1 MSSLYKITP
10 ARILK
15 ISESLPGAPRLLVEL
30 DKLLKTPNSDL
41 AAITAVL
48 RRDVALTGRIV
59 RIANGVVYSRGE
71 PVGELEEA
79 LARVG
84 FGEIFRLISVA
95 SMLQM
100 TELEFR
106 FYPITAKTLRE
117 NALFT
122 ALTMESLAPLVGID
136 PRLAFTAGLVRSVGR
151 IVLDLAAQRESRNVT
166 IPQLQPDGLVAWERS
181 VFGMTNYQASYHV
194 LNAWRFPA
202 DVVVAVRD
210 QLMHDL
216 TVDPLP
222 IAKLLHVSVAAAYGS
237 GHAMAGGQYFIDR
250 YTAKARGELGLT
262 EEQVASAIAEVDQ
275 QFQRMKDV
283 LA

>member
-1 MSSLYKITP
+1 MSSLFKISP

-15 ISESLPGAPRLLVEL
+15 ISETLPGAPRLLVEL
-30 DKLLKTPNSDL
+30 DKLLQDPNSDL
-41 AAITAVL
+41 VAITTVL
-48 RRDVALTGRIV
+48 RRDMALTGRIV

-100 TELEFR
+100 TEVRFR

-117 NALFT
+117 NALFA
-122 ALTMESLAPLVGID
+122 ALLMESLAPSVGIE
-136 PRLAFTAGLVRSVGR
+136 PRVAYTAGLVRSVGR
-151 IVLDLAAQRESRNVT
+151 VVLDLAAQQEKRNIEVPT
-166 IPQLQPDGLVAWERS
+166 LTAEGLITWERS
-181 VFGMTNYQASYHV
+181 LFGMTSYQASYHV
-194 LNAWRFPA
+194 LSAWRFPA

-222 IAKLLHVSVAAAYGS
+222 IAKLLNVSVAAAYGA
-237 GHAMAGGQYFIDR
+237 GHSMLGGQFFLDR
-250 YTAKARGELGLT
+250 YSARARADLGIT
-262 EEQVASAIAEVDQ
+262 EEQVAAAVAQVTVEFERIKAI
-275 QFQRMKDV
+275 

>member
-1 MSSLYKITP
+1 MSSLFKITP

-30 DKLLKTPNSDL
+30 DKLLKDPNSDPTEI
-41 AAITAVL
+41 AAVL
-48 RRDVALTGRIV
+48 RRDLVLTGRIV

-71 PVGELEEA
+71 PVGELEAA

-122 ALTMESLAPLVGID
+122 ALMMEALAPLVGID

-151 IVLDLAAQRESRNVT
+151 IVLDLAAQQESRKVP

-181 VFGMTNYQASYHV
+181 LFGMTNYQASYHV
-194 LNAWRFPA
+194 LQAWRFPA
-202 DVVVAVRD
+202 DVAVAVRD

-216 TVDPLP
+216 TVDPMP
-222 IAKLLHVSVAAAYGS
+222 IAKLLHVSVAAAYGA
-237 GHAMAGGQYFIDR
+237 GHSMAGGQYFIDN
-250 YTAKARGELGLT
+250 YTAKARGELGIT
-262 EEQVASAIAEVDQ
+262 EEQVSSAVAAVDR
-275 QFQRMKDV
+275 QFQQMKDV

>member
-1 MSSLYKITP
+1 VSSLFKISP

-15 ISESLPGAPRLLVEL
+15 ISETLPGAPRLLVEL
-30 DKLLKTPNSDL
+30 DKLLQDPNSDL
-41 AAITAVL
+41 VAITTVL
-48 RRDVALTGRIV
+48 RRDMALTGRIV

-100 TELEFR
+100 TEVRFR

-117 NALFT
+117 NALFA
-122 ALTMESLAPLVGID
+122 ALLMESLAPSVGIE
-136 PRLAFTAGLVRSVGR
+136 PRVAYTAGLVRSVGR
-151 IVLDLAAQRESRNVT
+151 VVLDLAAQQEKRNIEVPT
-166 IPQLQPDGLVAWERS
+166 LTAEGLITWERS
-181 VFGMTNYQASYHV
+181 LFGMTSYQASYHV
-194 LNAWRFPA
+194 LSAWRFPA

-222 IAKLLHVSVAAAYGS
+222 IAKLLNVSVAAAYGA
-237 GHAMAGGQYFIDR
+237 GHSMLGGQFFLDR
-250 YTAKARGELGLT
+250 YSARARADLGIT
-262 EEQVASAIAEVDQ
+262 EEQVAAAVAQVTVEFERIKAI
-275 QFQRMKDV
+275 